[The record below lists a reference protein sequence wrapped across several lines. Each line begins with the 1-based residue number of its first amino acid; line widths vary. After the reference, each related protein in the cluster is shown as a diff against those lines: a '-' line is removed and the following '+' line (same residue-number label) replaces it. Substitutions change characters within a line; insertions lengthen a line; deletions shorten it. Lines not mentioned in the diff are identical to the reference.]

1 MRTLLRNLLSILRK
15 YRMATLLN
23 IAGLS
28 VAFAAFIVILIQINY
43 ERSFDTSY
51 PTANRLFRIEL
62 TKATDIFSYVLPRA
76 LIEDVISSSP
86 NIETG
91 SLLSYSFPVYIT
103 TYKNGERIGFREPV
117 KSCHPDFLKVFGFS
131 LTEGDSDCLNDPEK
145 VIIPQSLAKKLFGNE
160 PAVGKALHLEE
171 NLYTKENVDFTIGAV
186 YRDLPNNS
194 QIENVIFTAIAPRNS
209 RENAY
214 GASMYLGYLLLDDPT
229 MATAVAENF
238 NKHFDFKLIDNTEE
252 AIKLTPVTDIYYL
265 NDRQDGTFVKS
276 GNRETTLILLCIA
289 ILIIVIAIINFTNFS
304 TALTPVRIKS
314 INTQKVLGSSDT
326 FLRRILTIEAI
337 IISTVSWLISLLVI
351 LFLNATGALPF
362 LEADLNLSANIPIV
376 LVSVMVALITGIIAG
391 LYPAWYMVSF
401 PPALVLKGS
410 FGLSASGRKMRT
422 TLIGIQFVVSIM
434 LIIGAGFIWLQN
446 TYMKNYSLGFD
457 KDQIAIVELS
467 GDIYEKHHDTYAN
480 RLKEFAGIE
489 DVAFSLE
496 KVASFDTYNT
506 TSVEYK
512 NTVASYFLIMGSY
525 NLLDVLGIPVEEGR
539 NFTKSDELSEQ
550 TLYIFNKTA
559 HLNQDMELGDMFGS
573 WLPGRIVGFS
583 DNVKLT
589 SLRQGDNNIA
599 FVLTEARYP
608 YTHSYI
614 RMKAGTDVHALVSHI
629 RKTLNEIDPA
639 YPFDVEFYDTVFD
652 QLYRNEVNLRSII
665 TLFSLIAIIISLVG
679 VFGLVVF
686 ETQYRR
692 KEIAVRKVHGSTIRQ
707 ILSRLNQ
714 HYVYIVC
721 ICFVLAAPV
730 AYYLTQKW
738 LEGFA
743 YKVPVYW
750 WLYVIAFLIV
760 LLITIA
766 TVTFQSWRAAMA
778 NPVDSL
784 KSE

>member
-1 MRTLLRNLLSILRK
+1 MRTLLRNLLSVLRK

-43 ERSFDTSY
+43 ERNFDTSY
-51 PTANRLFRIEL
+51 PTSDRIFRIEL
-62 TKATDIFSYVLPRA
+62 TKANGFFSYTLSRA
-76 LIEDVISSSP
+76 FIEDVISSSP
-86 NIETG
+86 NIESG
-91 SLLSYSFPVYIT
+91 SLLSFSLPVYIT
-103 TYKNGERIGFREPV
+103 TYKDGEKTGFREPV
-117 KSCHPDFLKVFGFS
+117 VSCHPDFVKVFDFS
-131 LTEGDSDCLNDPEK
+131 LIEGDRGSLNNPDK

-160 PAVGKALHLEE
+160 SAIGKALHLEQ
-171 NLYTKENVDFTIGAV
+171 NLYTKDNVDFTIGAV
-186 YRDLPNNS
+186 YRDLPENS
-194 QIENVIFTAIAPRNS
+194 QLNNVIYTAIDPQKNRDNYLS
-209 RENAY
+209 
-214 GASMYLGYLLLDDPT
+214 SMFIGYLLLDDPS
-229 MATAVAENF
+229 MATAIADNF
-238 NKHFDFKLIDNTEE
+238 NNNFDFKLIDEPEE

-265 NDRQDGTFVKS
+265 NNSQDGTLVKS
-276 GNRETTLILLCIA
+276 GNSETTLILLCIA

-337 IISTVSWLISLLVI
+337 IISTVSWLISLLII
-351 LFLNATGALPF
+351 LLLNTTGALPF
-362 LEADLNLSANIPIV
+362 LEANLSLSANIPIV
-376 LVSVMVALITGIIAG
+376 LVSGMVALITGIIAG

-467 GDIYEKHHDTYAN
+467 GNIYEKHHDTYAN

-496 KVASFDTYNT
+496 KVASFDIYNT
-506 TSVEYK
+506 ASIEYK
-512 NTVASYFLIMGSY
+512 NAFASYLLIMGSY
-525 NLLDVLGIPVEEGR
+525 NLLDVLGIPIEEGR

-559 HLNQDMELGDMFGS
+559 HLNQDMELGDMFCN
-573 WLPGRIVGFS
+573 WRQGRIVGFC

-589 SLRQGDNNIA
+589 SLRQVDNNIA
-599 FVLTEARYP
+599 FVLTNSPYP
-608 YTHSYI
+608 YNFSYI

-629 RKTLNEIDPA
+629 RKTLNDIDPA

-707 ILSRLNQ
+707 ILSRLNR

-730 AYYLTQKW
+730 AYYMTQKW

-750 WLYVIAFLIV
+750 WLYAIAFLIV